1 MTPTSKSSKKAR
13 HRYIAHPPMFSEKE
27 YIDNS
32 MALKAYM
39 NQPANDMSWGS
50 NQLPRIVHTPTTAI
64 DGGRANTSITAY
76 S

>member
-1 MTPTSKSSKKAR
+1 
-13 HRYIAHPPMFSEKE
+13 MFVAEKE
-27 YIDNS
+27 YVENT

-50 NQLPRIVHTPTTAI
+50 SQLPRMVHTPTTVI